1 MQFKKIWSL
10 EMGFIYL
17 CLRLKEEIFFINFFN
32 GLLKKYMPR
41 LWPHFFVPRGI
52 FASSQCKRALGIQKT
67 MPESQFPGEV

>member
-41 LWPHFFVPRGI
+41 LWPHFFCP
-52 FASSQCKRALGIQKT
+52 
-67 MPESQFPGEV
+67 PGNIR